1 MFKAKSFLYEAEL
14 QREMELRN
22 YSVCTVKNYKS
33 HLRRFSEF
41 FNRDLKLL
49 STDDFKEYLYH
60 LTTKRKLGPNSIN
73 TCRSAFLFFHFAVM
87 NDPVNPLLIPAQR
100 KNHKLPCILS
110 RNEILHLLN
119 SIHNLK
125 YRAVLSLCYGSGLR
139 ISEAL
144 RIQVSDIDSKK
155 MRLFVRQSKGRRER
169 YTLLSH
175 YSYQLLRQYWKKFR
189 PQGPLV
195 FPGRCPHHPIAVQ
208 NVQAEMQ
215 FAVSSA
221 GLVAKGKITT
231 HTLRHCFATH
241 LLDSDCDLRTIQLFL
256 GHASINLTCIYLHLT
271 DQHFA
276 ALKSPIDRRD
286 GDFLD
291 F

>member
-1 MFKAKSFLYEAEL
+1 MFKAKFFPYEAEL
-14 QREMELRN
+14 EYEMRLRN

-41 FNRDLKLL
+41 FDRDIKLL
-49 STDDFKEYLYH
+49 SAVDFKEYLYY
-60 LTTKRKLGPNSIN
+60 LTVKRKLGPNSIN
-73 TCRSAFLFFHFAVM
+73 TCRSAFLFFRFAVM

-100 KNHKLPCILS
+100 KNHKLPGILS
-110 RNEILHLLN
+110 RNEVLHLLN
-119 SIHNLK
+119 AIPNLK

-144 RIQVSDIDSKK
+144 RIQVSEIDSKK

-175 YSYQLLRQYWKKFR
+175 YSYQLLRQYWRKFK
-189 PQGPLV
+189 PQGPLL
-195 FPGRCPHHPIAVQ
+195 FPGRCTDHPFAVQ

-215 FAVSSA
+215 HAVSSA
-221 GLVAKGKITT
+221 GLAAKGKITT

-241 LLDSDCDLRTIQLFL
+241 LLDSGCDLRTIQLFL
-256 GHASINLTCIYLHLT
+256 GHASINSTCIYLHLT

-276 ALKSPIDRRD
+276 ALKSPIDRKD
-286 GDFLD
+286 GDFLA